1 MSVAFFRTAF
11 PRLHITI
18 EELAG
23 DADSIKLGW
32 VAESCPDD
40 EQFLKQHGNQHDKL
54 IGTIVGRFADG
65 QIVESWITWDHDYVL
80 QGFDL
85 ARPT

>member
-40 EQFLKQHGNQHDKL
+40 EQLLEQHCNQHDKL
-54 IGTIVGRFADG
+54 IGTTASRFADG
-65 QIVESWITWDHDYVL
+65 QIVESWTTWNHLGVA
-80 QGFDL
+80 QRFDL
-85 ARPT
+85 VWPT